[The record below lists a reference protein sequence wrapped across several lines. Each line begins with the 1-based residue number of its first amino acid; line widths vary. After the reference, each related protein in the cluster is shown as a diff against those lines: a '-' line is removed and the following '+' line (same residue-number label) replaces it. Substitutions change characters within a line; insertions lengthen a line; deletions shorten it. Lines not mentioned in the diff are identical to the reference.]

1 MKEPAYK
8 IEYCTD
14 DVDQAISN
22 AHLYDQL
29 EYCADLE
36 LDGLTPSADDVSKIL
51 QAGISNVK
59 VMIRS
64 RPGDFVYTEEDME
77 VMKAQVATFLSM
89 GVNRFV
95 FGATKLGRLD
105 MEAIQSIA
113 GLLDGKELCIHKAI
127 DLSEVIFGDLTL
139 LLNID
144 NVKEVLTSGGA
155 ATAMEGADTLKQ
167 MVSIAQN
174 KIDIIAAGKV
184 TKDALV
190 ELHQKI
196 GAPVYHGRKII

>member
-1 MKEPAYK
+1 MKKQAYK

-29 EYCADLE
+29 EYCAALE

-51 QAGISNVK
+51 HAGISNVK

-127 DLSEVIFGDLTL
+127 DLSEDIFGDLTL
-139 LLNID
+139 LLNIE
-144 NVKEVLTSGGA
+144 NVKEVLSSGGA
-155 ATAMEGADTLKQ
+155 ATAMEGAATLKQ
-167 MVSIAQN
+167 MIAIAQN

-184 TKDALV
+184 TKDMLV
-190 ELHQKI
+190 EVHQKI

>member
-14 DVDQAISN
+14 DVDQAIAN

-36 LDGLTPSADDVSKIL
+36 LDGLTPTADDVSKIL
-51 QAGISNVK
+51 QASISNVK

-127 DLSEVIFGDLTL
+127 DLSEDIFGDLTL

-190 ELHQKI
+190 EVHQKI
-196 GAPVYHGRKII
+196 GAPVYHGRKIV